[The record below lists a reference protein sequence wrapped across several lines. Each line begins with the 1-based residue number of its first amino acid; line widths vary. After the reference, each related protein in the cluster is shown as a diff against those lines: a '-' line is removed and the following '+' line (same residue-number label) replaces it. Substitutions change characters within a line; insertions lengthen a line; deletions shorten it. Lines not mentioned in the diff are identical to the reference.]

1 MQTYNQEGTKKAL
14 AVLALAILLTL
25 VWHVTSTVMFNNTVH
40 TVKGADDKQPS
51 YLAFGNR
58 EDSTSSWVKRDFD
71 LYGKK
76 VDLQANTI
84 DGVFYNHSK
93 ENIVS
98 WKMTIKIKG
107 DCFINNAWCGTME
120 IHQNVGT
127 EGEKVQTLDLRNYKL
142 EERCDRLVD

>member
-98 WKMTIKIKG
+98 RSMATVSSTTPGAGLWRSTRMS
-107 DCFINNAWCGTME
+107 
-120 IHQNVGT
+120 VR
-127 EGEKVQTLDLRNYKL
+127 KVRRSRRWT
-142 EERCDRLVD
+142 